1 MQAGNGLARK
11 SFGSALMNLN
21 LRVLQQQP
29 QQFSAAIAGCAD
41 NAYFHLR
48 PTSST

>member
-1 MQAGNGLARK
+1 MQAGDRLACK

-21 LRVLQQQP
+21 SRVLQQQP

-41 NAYFHLR
+41 NAHVHLR